1 MKLTF
6 TGALYGMEL
15 LFICQFSTNTGDMD
29 FTYTSTQ
36 VIRGHRSGYYLEKA
50 ALRSLPQRQRESSG
64 TQGEG
69 TQVAGRQHH
78 LEGRHHILPTANTQ
92 KKNAKRQNGCL
103 TRPYK

>member
-1 MKLTF
+1 MKLMF
-6 TGALYGMEL
+6 IVHLYGMDL
-15 LFICQFSTNTGDMD
+15 LFSCQFSINTGDMD

-50 ALRSLPQRQRESSG
+50 ALRSPAITLPQRQRESSG

-78 LEGRHHILPTANTQ
+78 LEGRHHILPIAQSSKGKMQ
-92 KKNAKRQNGCL
+92 KGKMVV
-103 TRPYK
+103 